1 MSVAGKW
8 NVTMETPIG
17 TQKFVWDLQSQ
28 AGAWSGTMAASTG
41 TTALTN
47 IEADGQKFSC
57 ESDVSSPMGSIH
69 VAFSGEV
76 NGDTVAGSC
85 RTLFGSS
92 TFSGTRG

>member
-47 IEADGQKFSC
+47 IVADGDRFSC
-57 ESDVSSPMGSIH
+57 ESNVSSPMGSIH

-76 NGDTVAGSC
+76 TGNTVTGSC
-85 RTLFGSS
+85 RTQFGNSAF
-92 TFSGTRG
+92 TGTRG

>member
-76 NGDTVAGSC
+76 IGDTVTGSC
-85 RTLFGSS
+85 RTQFGNSAF
-92 TFSGTRG
+92 TGTRG